1 VTALPIVRSLRR
13 LVALTAGVVALLL
26 GVAPPAQ
33 AHPTL
38 LFTTP
43 AADTAVAEAPT
54 VITLLFNEPVTLGE
68 NAVVVTD
75 PAGTAQPVDRATT
88 GRDGSAVIAGLPRAL
103 RPVTRHRTV

>member
-1 VTALPIVRSLRR
+1 MTALPIARSLRR
-13 LVALTAGVVALLL
+13 LVALTAGVIAVLLSM
-26 GVAPPAQ
+26 APPAQ

-75 PAGTAQPVDRATT
+75 PGPTARGPGRAG
-88 GRDGSAVIAGLPRAL
+88 GRELGRQ
-103 RPVTRHRTV
+103 

>member
-1 VTALPIVRSLRR
+1 MTALPIARSLRR
-13 LVALTAGVVALLL
+13 LVALTAGVIALLL

-54 VITLLFNEPVTLGE
+54 VSQRNRRSSDDG
-68 NAVVVTD
+68 
-75 PAGTAQPVDRATT
+75 
-88 GRDGSAVIAGLPRAL
+88 GRGGQCVRGCVRGGAACALPTPEFASVSWCRV
-103 RPVTRHRTV
+103 RPQ